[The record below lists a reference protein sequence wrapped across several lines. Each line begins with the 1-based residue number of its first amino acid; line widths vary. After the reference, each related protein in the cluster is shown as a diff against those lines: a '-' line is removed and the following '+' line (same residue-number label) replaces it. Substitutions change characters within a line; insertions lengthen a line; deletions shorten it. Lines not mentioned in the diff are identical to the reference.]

1 MRCSRYRITYSPVI
15 GKRSRVLA
23 FSLPPLI
30 LEIADGDISA
40 EQTDAVVNAA
50 NNHFWMGAGV
60 AGALKARGGT
70 SIEAEAMALGPVP
83 PGDCVITSA
92 GRLPARHVIHAAV
105 MGQDLQTSAAIID
118 RATRNALALADD
130 RGLTSL
136 SLPAFGTGVGGFPID
151 ECAEIII
158 AAVRDRA
165 TVAKSL
171 RTVRVVLF
179 GQRAYREAAE
189 VAGAMLGRP
198 LDGPADCPI
207 SG

>member
-1 MRCSRYRITYSPVI
+1 MRCSRYRITYSRVI

-136 SLPAFGTGVGGFPID
+136 SLPAFGTGVGGFP
-151 ECAEIII
+151 
-158 AAVRDRA
+158 V
-165 TVAKSL
+165 VKSL